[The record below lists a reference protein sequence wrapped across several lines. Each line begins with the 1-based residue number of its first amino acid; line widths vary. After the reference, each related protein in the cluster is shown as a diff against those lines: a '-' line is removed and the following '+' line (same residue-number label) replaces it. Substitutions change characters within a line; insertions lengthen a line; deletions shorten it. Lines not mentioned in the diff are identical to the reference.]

1 MPRGSFATLAGL
13 NRQRGSLKTYDPDV
27 APAAA
32 EWLAIDA
39 AERIALVEA
48 YHRRRRIRLPRLTVQ
63 ATIHVVV
70 ENQIALGEAVVIDAL
85 ARLRAE
91 GLTRHDAV
99 HAVGMVLAGQIY
111 EFFKSPPDDTSD
123 PNAPYYDRLRRL
135 TAAEWLRSG
144 S

>member
-1 MPRGSFATLAGL
+1 M
-13 NRQRGSLKTYDPDV
+13 KIYDPEV
-27 APAAA
+27 GPSAA
-32 EWLAIDA
+32 EWLAVDE
-39 AERIALVEA
+39 AERIALAES
-48 YHRRRRIRLPRLTVQ
+48 YHRRRRIRVPQLTLH

-85 ARLRAE
+85 ARLRSE

-111 EFFKSPPDDTSD
+111 ELLKSPLADTSD
-123 PNAPYYDRLRRL
+123 PNPPYFDHLRRL

-144 S
+144 

>member
-1 MPRGSFATLAGL
+1 M
-13 NRQRGSLKTYDPDV
+13 KTYDPD
-27 APAAA
+27 AGPGAT
-32 EWLAIDA
+32 EWLAIDE

-48 YHRRRRIRLPRLTVQ
+48 YHRRRRIEVPQLRLH
-63 ATIHVVV
+63 ATIHVIV
-70 ENQIALGEAVVIDAL
+70 ENQIALGEAVVIDTVG
-85 ARLRAE
+85 RLQAE

-111 EFFKSPPDDTSD
+111 ELLKVPPADASD
-123 PNAPYYDRLRRL
+123 PNPPYFDRLRRL

>member
-1 MPRGSFATLAGL
+1 M
-13 NRQRGSLKTYDPDV
+13 NTYDPEV
-27 APAAA
+27 GASAA
-32 EWLAIDA
+32 EWLAIDET
-39 AERIALVEA
+39 ERIALVES
-48 YHRRRRIRLPRLTVQ
+48 YHRRRRIRVPQLTLH

-70 ENQIALGEAVVIDAL
+70 ENQIALGETVVIDAL

-111 EFFKSPPDDTSD
+111 ELLKSPPADTSD
-123 PNAPYYDRLRRL
+123 ANSPYFERLRHL

>member
-1 MPRGSFATLAGL
+1 M
-13 NRQRGSLKTYDPDV
+13 KTYDPEV
-27 APAAA
+27 GPSAAA
-32 EWLAIDA
+32 WLGIDE
-39 AERIALVEA
+39 AERIALVESH
-48 YHRRRRIRLPRLTVQ
+48 HRRRRIRVPQLTLH

-85 ARLRAE
+85 ARLRTE

-99 HAVGMVLAGQIY
+99 HAVGMVLAENIY
-111 EFFKSPPDDTSD
+111 ELLKSPPGQTSD
-123 PNAPYYDRLRRL
+123 PNRQYFDRLRRL

>member
-1 MPRGSFATLAGL
+1 M
-13 NRQRGSLKTYDPDV
+13 KTYDPDV
-27 APAAA
+27 GPSGA
-32 EWLAIDA
+32 EWLAIDE
-39 AERIALVEA
+39 AERITLVES
-48 YHRRRRIRLPRLTVQ
+48 YHRRRRIRLPRLTVH

-85 ARLRAE
+85 ARLRNE

-111 EFFKSPPDDTSD
+111 ELLKAPPDDTSD
-123 PNAPYYDRLRRL
+123 PNPPYFDRLRRL

-144 S
+144 